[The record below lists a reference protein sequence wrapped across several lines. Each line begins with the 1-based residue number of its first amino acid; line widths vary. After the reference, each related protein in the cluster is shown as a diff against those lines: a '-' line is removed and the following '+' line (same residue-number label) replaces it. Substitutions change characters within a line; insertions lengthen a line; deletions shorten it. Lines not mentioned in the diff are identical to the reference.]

1 MKKDLN
7 NYFNY
12 LSKLFKNID
21 NRKIEKLG
29 QLLTKAR
36 NGNKNVFVIPDI
48 LANSGG
54 VIVSYFEWLQNRQA
68 QEWEEDEVNLQLRNK
83 IRQAT
88 QKVFERCIEHGVS
101 MRTAAY
107 SLALKRIGEANEC
120 LGNKGYFQK

>member
-1 MKKDLN
+1 M
-7 NYFNY
+7 
-12 LSKLFKNID
+12 
-21 NRKIEKLG
+21 
-29 QLLTKAR
+29 
-36 NGNKNVFVIPDI
+36 
-48 LANSGG
+48 ANSGG

-107 SLALKRIGEANEC
+107 ALALKRIGEANES

>member
-1 MKKDLN
+1 M
-7 NYFNY
+7 
-12 LSKLFKNID
+12 
-21 NRKIEKLG
+21 
-29 QLLTKAR
+29 
-36 NGNKNVFVIPDI
+36 IPDI
-48 LANSGG
+48 LANCGG

-83 IRQAT
+83 IRTAT
-88 QKVFERCIEHGVS
+88 QKVFERCIEHGIS